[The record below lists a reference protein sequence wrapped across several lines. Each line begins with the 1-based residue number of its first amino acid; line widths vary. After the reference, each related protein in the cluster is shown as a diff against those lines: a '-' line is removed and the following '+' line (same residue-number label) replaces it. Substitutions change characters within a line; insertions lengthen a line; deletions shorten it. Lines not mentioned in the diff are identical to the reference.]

1 VQLEHFGTIRQQIWT
16 FLHFPFH
23 IALVLMMEG
32 INQFVSW
39 RHVIEYVNTVFDP
52 IYNLPDNATNETI
65 YEAWNTSIQSIGNTV
80 PLTDE
85 QWFTVTDDWN
95 NTFYPP
101 TAVNV
106 TLEQYTNNTLEILSI
121 LWESIFNGYG
131 FEPPVSG
138 DGTEEAITTIA
149 QFNDKVQEYENVF
162 TLIFAYFYICS
173 GLVLI
178 SISVLSWLSL
188 LREERKGPESRRA
201 WIGIISNFVL
211 GVGSCLLSI
220 MVGLPQ
226 DPNGNDS
233 LDRLG
238 DSAWPLPVMVFI
250 LFIAL
255 LLNHIPRGISK
266 IGKNGVG
273 KDGRGEVSKV
283 QQD

>member
-1 VQLEHFGTIRQQIWT
+1 
-16 FLHFPFH
+16 
-23 IALVLMMEG
+23 MMEG

-39 RHVIEYVNTVFDP
+39 RHVMEYVNTVMAP
-52 IYNLPDNATNETI
+52 IENLPDDATVGTEAL
-65 YEAWNTSIQSIGNTV
+65 YLAWNDTISAVVDNDFLPLNELQFETV
-80 PLTDE
+80 L
-85 QWFTVTDDWN
+85 FDWN
-95 NTFYPP
+95 NTFYPG
-101 TAVNV
+101 TLNV
-106 TLEQYTNNTLEILSI
+106 TAEQVTNSTIEILSI
-121 LWESIFNGYG
+121 LYESIFNGYG

-138 DGTEEAITTIA
+138 DGTEEAITTLA

-162 TLIFAYFYICS
+162 TLIFGYFYICS

-233 LDRLG
+233 LDKLG

>member
-1 VQLEHFGTIRQQIWT
+1 
-16 FLHFPFH
+16 
-23 IALVLMMEG
+23 MMEG

-39 RHVIEYVNTVFDP
+39 RHVIEYLNIAFAPLDNLANDP
-52 IYNLPDNATNETI
+52 NATNETI
-65 YEAWNTSIQSIGNTV
+65 YEAWNDTISNIVNTV

-95 NTFYPP
+95 STFYPP

-106 TLEQYTNNTLEILSI
+106 TVEQHTNATFEILSI
-121 LWESIFNGYG
+121 LYESIFNGYG

-138 DGTEEAITTIA
+138 DGIEEAITTIA

-188 LREERKGPESRRA
+188 LKEERKGPESRRA
-201 WIGIISNFVL
+201 WIGIISNFLL

-220 MVGLPQ
+220 MVGLNP
-226 DPNGNDS
+226 DVNSSADK
-233 LDRLG
+233 LG
-238 DSAWPLPVMVFI
+238 ESAWPLPVMVFV

-266 IGKNGVG
+266 FGKNGVG